1 MLIISPV
8 RFVKNAD
15 EEMKKATFASDP
27 EEDWVHVVLARSIYV
42 TGV

>member
-15 EEMKKATFASDP
+15 EMKKATFASDP